1 MNKYGIILAGVVTA
15 LAIIIYVPRDIIYII
30 GCYQVGSW
38 IGGFVHDKLNEN

>member
-38 IGGFVHDKLNEN
+38 IGGMAADMVD